1 MPLLTF
7 INSTVVIFISEWILA
22 FLIPW
27 PIFLFPVFAVTLL
40 LKSRNLNQ
48 TTGRLVFAGLAF
60 DFFSGY
66 EFGRL
71 TLALLVL
78 IFSIFLAKKVL
89 AINPSSFL
97 SLLIFSVL
105 FGAEYLILFSF
116 KVSVGELWFQLPFWF
131 LQCLIILLI
140 FTITFANDS
149 RKIPHQT
156 F

>member
-1 MPLLTF
+1 MSFPVFLT
-7 INSTVVIFISEWILA
+7 SAAVIFVLERLLPFIIT
-22 FLIPW
+22 W
-27 PIFLFPVFAVTLL
+27 PIFLFPVFAVILL
-40 LKSRNLNQ
+40 LKSRDLNQ
-48 TTGRLVFAGLAF
+48 TAGRLALTGLVF

-71 TLALLVL
+71 TLVLLVL

-89 AINPSSFL
+89 VINPSSFL

-105 FGAEYLILFSF
+105 FGAEYLILLSF
-116 KVSVGELWFQLPFWF
+116 KFSAGELWFQLPFWF
-131 LQCLIILLI
+131 LQCLIVLFI
-140 FTITFANDS
+140 FTFANDS

>member
-1 MPLLTF
+1 MSLLTF
-7 INSTVVIFISEWILA
+7 ISSAVVIFISEWILA

-27 PIFLFPVFAVTLL
+27 PIFLFPVFAVILL
-40 LKSRNLNQ
+40 LKSGDLSQ
-48 TTGRLVFAGLAF
+48 TAGRLVLAGLVF

-71 TLALLVL
+71 TLVLLALT
-78 IFSIFLAKKVL
+78 FSIFLAKKVL

-116 KVSVGELWFQLPFWF
+116 KLSVREFWFQLPFWF
-131 LQCLIILLI
+131 LQCLAVLFI
-140 FTITFANDS
+140 FIFAKRWFQNPLFD
-149 RKIPHQT
+149 R
-156 F
+156 